1 MEDTLSFAYGILKT
15 VESSITLTQENIL
28 HGSPSTME
36 AYKQLVGELEGLEY
50 AEREIKDRLEKM
62 EKEE

>member
-15 VESSITLTQENIL
+15 VESRITLTEENIL
-28 HGSPSTME
+28 QGAPLDME
-36 AYKQLVGELEGLEY
+36 SYKQLVGELEGLQY
-50 AEREIKDRLEKM
+50 AKREIKDRLDRL